1 MQWYGGREGS
11 ADAAGFD
18 QLVQLA
24 ALPTI
29 PGASGSD
36 KLYMAERRRHI
47 RRPHRPYSPPPSW
60 GRPFLEHNFLRYTD
74 VRALP
79 NGGDD
84 DEVKFIYCI
93 KLPGFECHTSRSTT
107 PEVQHRQDARRLQSG
122 FEYLAPMFGQ
132 GIFSQTTSALLDA
145 YPLRWRP
152 RVTPLPLPTS
162 LPQYTMVKV
171 GISTDPANRLRNIM
185 GSFEEF
191 GATDGTQFNFISE
204 SDSPDAAVEK
214 GKREENVIFIQKCC
228 SLRNAEGD
236 IRQLLGQNRLG
247 QRFRDQFKES
257 LSDVQ
262 ESYIKQVGMTEWILI
277 PTALMSSIQQEFRR
291 NWTGPGSFISNS
303 QYRRSIY
310 VIIGC
315 KSGRQFYN
323 NLASFRGDYRLTVP
337 MMAYEVRIEFL
348 PKKFSYSIR
357 IGNQ

>member
-1 MQWYGGREGS
+1 
-11 ADAAGFD
+11 
-18 QLVQLA
+18 
-24 ALPTI
+24 
-29 PGASGSD
+29 
-36 KLYMAERRRHI
+36 
-47 RRPHRPYSPPPSW
+47 
-60 GRPFLEHNFLRYTD
+60 
-74 VRALP
+74 
-79 NGGDD
+79 
-84 DEVKFIYCI
+84 
-93 KLPGFECHTSRSTT
+93 
-107 PEVQHRQDARRLQSG
+107 
-122 FEYLAPMFGQ
+122 MFGQ
-132 GIFSQTTSALLDA
+132 GILSLTTSALLDA
-145 YPLRWRP
+145 FPLCWP
-152 RVTPLPLPTS
+152 RMTPLPLRIVPTS

-171 GISTDPANRLRNIM
+171 GISTNPANRLRNIM

-204 SDSPDAAVEK
+204 NDSPDATVEK

-310 VIIGC
+310 AFIGC
-315 KSGRQFYN
+315 KSGQQFYN
-323 NLASFRGDYRLTVP
+323 NLESFQGDYQLTAP
-337 MMAYEVRIEFL
+337 MMAHKVRIEFL
-348 PKKFSYSIR
+348 PKSFTFSIP